1 MMTGASHHLRNLD
14 ARYCI
19 MSATLPRAGSIAVF
33 LNLTLLAT
41 EKGKLRDKTRLFS
54 ILTLGVIG
62 MFREVAILGA
72 FT

>member
-1 MMTGASHHLRNLD
+1 MMTGASHHFRNLG

-19 MSATLPRAGSIAVF
+19 ISATLLRAGSIAVF

-62 MFREVAILGA
+62 MFREAAILGA
-72 FT
+72 LT

>member
-1 MMTGASHHLRNLD
+1 
-14 ARYCI
+14 

-33 LNLTLLAT
+33 LNLTLLTT

-62 MFREVAILGA
+62 MVREVAISGA

>member
-1 MMTGASHHLRNLD
+1 
-14 ARYCI
+14 

-41 EKGKLRDKTRLFS
+41 EKGKLRDKTHLFS

-62 MFREVAILGA
+62 MFREAAILGA
-72 FT
+72 LT